1 MQLES
6 DIIYG
11 KTLTL
16 NNEKDQKK
24 GKKDQSLDWRQ
35 KLRHWVPGCSYDS
48 NQKQKIRFRLS
59 SLAKV
64 TNKSK

>member
-24 GKKDQSLDWRQ
+24 GEERPVTWLTSKAEALGSRLQLWFK
-35 KLRHWVPGCSYDS
+35 PETE
-48 NQKQKIRFRLS
+48 NQIQVIKSGQGYKQE
-59 SLAKV
+59 
-64 TNKSK
+64 